1 MRWDAPIWQA
11 PDMQEGHELDQ
22 PFKGVGS
29 DMVAKAAAGLLI
41 AGPVGAAAG
50 AVEPWI
56 ARAVSL
62 SITELTGRQP
72 RAVAMWLIASSKSQC
87 SPDELLDRA
96 NGHPDK
102 THLAFTAGEAAGE
115 SRYPE
120 RIRALGNALAAGLMT
135 TDDAVLDHEQLVAES
150 LAAVERPHLVLM
162 WAMIND
168 QSTPDFNSW
177 VPLQF
182 NWQELCSLAGPYR
195 RPLAKLLAVLV
206 REGMV
211 EMEAVAHTSADDGRP
226 SSEPH
231 IGHFWRLSDFG
242 REILARL
249 WQEGLRSTP

>member
-1 MRWDAPIWQA
+1 
-11 PDMQEGHELDQ
+11 MQEGYGLDQ

-29 DMVAKAAAGLLI
+29 DMVAKAAVGFFI

-56 ARAVSL
+56 ARAISL
-62 SITELTGRQP
+62 SQAELTARQP
-72 RAVAMWLIASSKSQC
+72 RAIAMWEIASTKGKC

-102 THLAFTAGEAAGE
+102 THLAFAAAEAAGE

-120 RIRALGNALAAGLMT
+120 RIRALGKALAAGLMT
-135 TDDAVLDHEQLVAES
+135 TDDAVLDHEQLVVDS
-150 LAAVERPHLVLM
+150 LAAIERPHLVLM
-162 WAMIND
+162 WAMISD
-168 QSTPDFNSW
+168 QSTPDFHSW

-182 NWQELCSLAGPYR
+182 DWQELCSLAGSYR

-206 REGMV
+206 REGLV
-211 EMEAVAHTSADDGRP
+211 EMETVAHTAAADGRP
-226 SSEPH
+226 AGEPH

-242 REILARL
+242 REVLARL
-249 WQEGLRSTP
+249 WQEGLRSTPDSMAGDA